1 MMEKKSL
8 SFLLCILLLAGV
20 LFSGMSCKRDTIQ
33 GPNRAPIARAGADI
47 QALVNERVM
56 FNGQDSFDPDGDLL
70 TYEWKLLA
78 CPQFASAE
86 LGDRRGVK
94 SCFITPDKPGVW
106 IVALTVCDGKKLSER
121 DVVKLRVNE
130 LEPAVDTPDLEVP
143 DVAVF
148 GSSIDNKKYIREIR
162 AKVKSNNVPWT
173 QPLGFRVIAMDELM
187 GGQFTFDESMTINSV
202 CLRKDDEKWY
212 TLVSDR
218 LEWPEGVT
226 QISFAAK
233 VDPGNLV
240 DETMENNNMAEITIQ
255 RTDLMEAPPNIYYQA
270 PDFSVSDFY
279 AKGIYNDAFV
289 NRVKAK
295 IKNRGKKYNGPLSIK
310 FIASSS
316 SQVLLSRLVQ
326 IDNVCLE
333 QRGSTWIDL
342 SSREIRI
349 PENLSTDNMPLAASI
364 DYSLDVDFSNRVE
377 EMDEDNNRFTSSP
390 LVMDLLP
397 YCSVSVSNEIRVRGP
412 DARMYTIRNGHPF
425 RFDIS
430 SGKKFDF
437 FITLMNYCSPENSTK
452 IDIVFDWAPLKS
464 DGDNIVLKKN
474 LQVHFPYAG
483 QLEIDLE
490 NIKIPSKQK
499 FQRDFS
505 TFAILA
511 HHEKGYDVLFSS
523 PVEVRD

>member
-1 MMEKKSL
+1 
-8 SFLLCILLLAGV
+8 
-20 LFSGMSCKRDTIQ
+20 
-33 GPNRAPIARAGADI
+33 
-47 QALVNERVM
+47 
-56 FNGQDSFDPDGDLL
+56 
-70 TYEWKLLA
+70 
-78 CPQFASAE
+78 
-86 LGDRRGVK
+86 LG
-94 SCFITPDKPGVW
+94 
-106 IVALTVCDGKKLSER
+106 
-121 DVVKLRVNE
+121 
-130 LEPAVDTPDLEVP
+130 
-143 DVAVF
+143 
-148 GSSIDNKKYIREIR
+148 
-162 AKVKSNNVPWT
+162 
-173 QPLGFRVIAMDELM
+173 
-187 GGQFTFDESMTINSV
+187 
-202 CLRKDDEKWY
+202 
-212 TLVSDR
+212 
-218 LEWPEGVT
+218 
-226 QISFAAK
+226 
-233 VDPGNLV
+233 
-240 DETMENNNMAEITIQ
+240 
-255 RTDLMEAPPNIYYQA
+255 
-270 PDFSVSDFY
+270 
-279 AKGIYNDAFV
+279 
-289 NRVKAK
+289 AK

-326 IDNVCLE
+326 IDNICLE

-349 PENLSTDNMPLAASI
+349 PEKLSTDNMPLAASI

-437 FITLMNYCSPENSTK
+437 
-452 IDIVFDWAPLKS
+452 
-464 DGDNIVLKKN
+464 
-474 LQVHFPYAG
+474 QVHFPYAG

>member
-1 MMEKKSL
+1 
-8 SFLLCILLLAGV
+8 
-20 LFSGMSCKRDTIQ
+20 
-33 GPNRAPIARAGADI
+33 
-47 QALVNERVM
+47 
-56 FNGQDSFDPDGDLL
+56 
-70 TYEWKLLA
+70 
-78 CPQFASAE
+78 
-86 LGDRRGVK
+86 LG
-94 SCFITPDKPGVW
+94 
-106 IVALTVCDGKKLSER
+106 
-121 DVVKLRVNE
+121 
-130 LEPAVDTPDLEVP
+130 
-143 DVAVF
+143 
-148 GSSIDNKKYIREIR
+148 
-162 AKVKSNNVPWT
+162 
-173 QPLGFRVIAMDELM
+173 
-187 GGQFTFDESMTINSV
+187 
-202 CLRKDDEKWY
+202 
-212 TLVSDR
+212 
-218 LEWPEGVT
+218 
-226 QISFAAK
+226 
-233 VDPGNLV
+233 
-240 DETMENNNMAEITIQ
+240 
-255 RTDLMEAPPNIYYQA
+255 
-270 PDFSVSDFY
+270 
-279 AKGIYNDAFV
+279 
-289 NRVKAK
+289 AK

-326 IDNVCLE
+326 IDNICLE

-349 PENLSTDNMPLAASI
+349 PEKLSTDNMPLAASI

-412 DARMYTIRNGHPF
+412 DARMNTIRNGHPF

-437 FITLMNYCSPENSTK
+437 FITLMNYCSLENSTK

-464 DGDNIVLKKN
+464 DGDNIGLKKN

-511 HHEKGYDVLFSS
+511 HHEKGDDVLFSS